1 MKDFEHL
8 MTVWQGQPV
17 KEQLSVDEALKQVK
31 KGVVGLRAKTLQ
43 GIIGISIAL
52 AVMVAS
58 LLFAVFTSWASYIGL
73 VTLIIGMS
81 IYLSLQIG
89 DYRTIASHD
98 PTVDPVNYLD
108 TVKLY
113 QKRRAYLYDKFYY
126 IYAIITTIGIG
137 FYAVEVLE
145 NKTLIVKLI
154 YYSLT
159 AAFIIFCSLFLK
171 DRLIS
176 SEKEKVKL
184 IIEKL
189 ERLKDQFER

>member
-31 KGVVGLRAKTLQ
+31 KGMGGLRVKTLQ

-52 AVMVAS
+52 AVTVIS
-58 LLFAVFTSWASYIGL
+58 LLFSVFTSWASYIGL
-73 VTLIIGMS
+73 VTLIIGMG

-89 DYRTIASHD
+89 DYRTISSHD
-98 PTVDPVNYLD
+98 PTIDPAKYLD
-108 TVKLY
+108 TLKIY
-113 QKRRAYLYDKFYY
+113 QKRRAYLYDRFYY
-126 IYAIITTIGIG
+126 IYAVIITIGIG

-145 NKTLIVKLI
+145 DKPLTVKII

-171 DRLIS
+171 DRVIS

-189 ERLKDQFER
+189 ERLKDQFEG

>member
-1 MKDFEHL
+1 MKDFDHL

-17 KEQLSVDEALKQVK
+17 KEQVSVDEALKQVK
-31 KGVVGLRAKTLQ
+31 KGLGGLRSKTLQ
-43 GIIGISIAL
+43 GIISIS
-52 AVMVAS
+52 VAIVIVVIS
-58 LLFAVFTSWASYIGL
+58 LLFAVFSSWASYIGL
-73 VTLIIGMS
+73 ITLIVGMS

-89 DYRTIASHD
+89 DYRTINSHD
-98 PTVDPVNYLD
+98 PTIDPVKYLD
-108 TVKLY
+108 TLKLY
-113 QKRRAYLYDKFYY
+113 QKRRAYLYDRFYY
-126 IYAIITTIGIG
+126 IYAIIITVGIG

-145 NKTLIVKLI
+145 DKPLAIKLL

-189 ERLKDQFER
+189 ERLKDQFEG

>member
-17 KEQLSVDEALKQVK
+17 KEQLSVDEVLKQVK
-31 KGVVGLRAKTLQ
+31 KGMGSLRFKTLQ
-43 GIIGISIAL
+43 GIIGISVAL
-52 AVMVAS
+52 AVTAIA

-73 VTLIIGMS
+73 ITLIIGMS

-89 DYRTIASHD
+89 DYRTISSHD
-98 PTVDPVNYLD
+98 PTIDPVKYLD
-108 TVKLY
+108 TLKIY

-126 IYAIITTIGIG
+126 IYAVIITIGVG

-145 NKTLIVKLI
+145 DKPLMVKLV

-171 DRLIS
+171 DKIIK
-176 SEKEKVKL
+176 SEKEKVSL
-184 IIEKL
+184 LIEKL
-189 ERLKDQFER
+189 ERLQEQFEG

>member
-31 KGVVGLRAKTLQ
+31 KGMSGLRVKTLQ
-43 GIIGISIAL
+43 GIISISIAL
-52 AVMVAS
+52 AVIVIS

-73 VTLIIGMS
+73 LALIIGMS

-89 DYRTIASHD
+89 DYRTISSHD
-98 PTVDPVNYLD
+98 PTIDPVKYLD
-108 TVKLY
+108 TLKIY
-113 QKRRAYLYDKFYY
+113 QKRRAYLYDRFYY
-126 IYAIITTIGIG
+126 IYAAIITIGIG
-137 FYAVEVLE
+137 FYTVEALE
-145 NKTLIVKLI
+145 GKALVVKLV
-154 YYSLT
+154 YYALT

-171 DRLIS
+171 EKIIS

-189 ERLKDQFER
+189 ERLRDQFTI